1 MAVIMKDQ
9 LLKIA
14 LEILHKIVMDLLD
27 DGKLNNSAKQQ
38 ENPKN

>member
-1 MAVIMKDQ
+1 MKEQ

-27 DGKLNNSAKQQ
+27 DGKLNNSTKQ
-38 ENPKN
+38 

>member
-1 MAVIMKDQ
+1 MKDQ

-27 DGKLNNSAKQQ
+27 DGKLNNSANKS
-38 ENPKN
+38 ENQKV

>member
-1 MAVIMKDQ
+1 MSVIMKEQ

-27 DGKLNNSAKQQ
+27 DGKLNNSASKS
-38 ENPKN
+38 ETLKN

>member
-1 MAVIMKDQ
+1 MKEQ

-27 DGKLNNSAKQQ
+27 DGKINNSVNKS
-38 ENPKN
+38 ENQKV

>member
-1 MAVIMKDQ
+1 MAVIMKEQ

-27 DGKLNNSAKQQ
+27 DGKLNDSAGKS
-38 ENPKN
+38 ETSRN